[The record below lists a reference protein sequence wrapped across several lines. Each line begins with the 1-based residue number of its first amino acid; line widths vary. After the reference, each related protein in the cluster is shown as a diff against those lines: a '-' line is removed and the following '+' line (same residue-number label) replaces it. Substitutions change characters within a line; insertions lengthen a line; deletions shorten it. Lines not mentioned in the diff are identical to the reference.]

1 MSGQR
6 MATGGHLIDRAK
18 PLRFNFEGREF
29 SGFQGDSL
37 ASALLANGV
46 SVVGRSFKYHRP
58 RGVFAAGVEEPNAL
72 MQLGQGATTSANVM
86 ATQIELYDGLIA
98 RAVNCWPSVAFDLGA
113 VNNVLARFFPAG
125 FYYKTFLWPSWR
137 TYEPFI
143 RRAAGLGR
151 PSPLPDPDQYEARF
165 AHCDVLVV
173 GAGPAGLAA
182 ALAASTSGARVML
195 VEQDRALGGSLRWRV
210 GEVGGEPGEAWIQ
223 KCEAQLSSNEAT
235 QVLTRTS
242 AVGYFDHNAMALLES
257 VTDHL
262 VPGASTQ
269 PRFRLWQVRAKRV
282 VLACGAIERPL
293 VFCGNDRPGVMLASA
308 VDQYLG
314 DFGVRCGREAVFVTN
329 NDSAYVSAARFLDAG
344 GQVRA
349 LVDSRAKPG
358 VCAERLAA
366 RGVTVIQGGAVSS
379 TRGGHALQSVK
390 VRDQRGAE
398 TVFCADLLAVSGGW
412 SPTIHLH
419 SQSGGKP
426 KWSDQFAC
434 LNPGAPVQHEVS
446 VGACAGSFSLSEALG
461 HGALA
466 GANAARAAGFHS
478 ESVPAPSARS
488 TITFGIEPVWRI
500 DGIGKAFVDLQNDVT
515 VDDIALA
522 RRENFVSVEHLK
534 RYTTLGMGTD
544 QGKTSNVNALALM
557 GELTDTPAS
566 QSGVIRSRFP
576 YTPMPLGAFAGL
588 NRGALF
594 RPKRRLTL
602 HDWHATHGAGFEE
615 YGSWLRPAHY
625 LRPGDTAL
633 AAEQREALCV
643 RTGVG
648 IFDASTLG
656 KIEVVGP
663 DAAVFLDRIYANRM
677 SNLKVG
683 QCRYGLM
690 LNELG
695 VIIDDGICARL
706 GEEHFLVGTT
716 SGGAN
721 RIAAWMEEWLQCEW
735 VNFRVIVAP
744 VTSSWDVVTLTG
756 PRARDVLRPLIDFD
770 ISSEVFAHLSW
781 RHGKVGGIDARVFRV
796 SYSGEVSFE
805 INVRP
810 ARTAELWAQLMEA
823 GAPFGIAPIGI
834 DAWMLLRTERGFLHV
849 GADTDGTTTPLD
861 VGWERVLRRKDDFIG
876 RRSLM
881 RPADQSAER
890 LNFVGVEPIRPDQ
903 AMRVGLPVRAHGSGT
918 KKSDGFVTSA
928 GFSPILGRYVG
939 LGMVERG
946 RARIGEHVTLVG
958 DHGDVEARL
967 TEPGAFDPRGER
979 VHG

>member
-6 MATGGHLIDRAK
+6 MATGGRLIDRAK
-18 PLRFNFEGREF
+18 LLRFAFEGREF

-72 MQLGQGATTSANVM
+72 MQLGQGATASANVL
-86 ATQIELYDGLIA
+86 ATQIDLFDGLTA
-98 RAVNCWPSVAFDLGA
+98 RAVNCWPNVAFDLGA

-137 TYEPFI
+137 AYEPFI

-151 PSPLPDPDQYEARF
+151 PSPLPDPDQYETRF

-182 ALAASTSGARVML
+182 ALAASTSGARVIL
-195 VEQDRALGGSLRWRV
+195 VEQDRALGGSLRWRG
-210 GEVGGEPGEAWIQ
+210 GEVYGGPGEAWIQ
-223 KCEAQLSSNEAT
+223 RSEAQLRSNEAVH
-235 QVLTRTS
+235 VLTRTS
-242 AVGYFDHNAMALLES
+242 AVGYFDHNAIALLES
-257 VTDHL
+257 VSDHL
-262 VPGASTQ
+262 GPSASTQ

-314 DFGVRCGREAVFVTN
+314 DFGVRCGRDAVFFTN
-329 NDSAYVSAARFLDAG
+329 NDSAYASAERFVDAG

-349 LVDSRAKPG
+349 LVDTRPKPG

-366 RGVTVIQGGAVSS
+366 RGVTIIRGGVVSS
-379 TRGGHALQSVK
+379 TRGGPALQSVK
-390 VRDQRGAE
+390 VRDQCGAE
-398 TVFCADLLAVSGGW
+398 AEFDADLLAVSGGW

-419 SQSGGKP
+419 CQSGGKP
-426 KWSDQFAC
+426 QWNDQFAC
-434 LNPGAPVQHEVS
+434 LVPGAPVQHEVS

-461 HGALA
+461 HGALG
-466 GANAARAAGFHS
+466 GANAARAAGFDS
-478 ESVPAPSARS
+478 ETTPAPLARS
-488 TITFGIEPVWRI
+488 SIGFAVEPVWRI
-500 DGIGKAFVDLQNDVT
+500 DGKGKAFVDLQNDVT
-515 VDDIALA
+515 ADDVALA
-522 RRENFVSVEHLK
+522 QRENFVSVEHLK

-557 GELTDTPAS
+557 GDLIGAPPS
-566 QSGVIRSRFP
+566 QSGVTRYRFP

-594 RPKRRLTL
+594 RPQRRLTL
-602 HDWHATHGAGFEE
+602 HDWHKTHGAAFEE

-625 LRPGDTAL
+625 LKPGETAF
-633 AAEQREALCV
+633 AAEQREARCV
-643 RTGVG
+643 RTNVG
-648 IFDASTLG
+648 IFDGSPLG

-695 VIIDDGICARL
+695 VIIDDGICSRL

-716 SGGAN
+716 SGGAS
-721 RIAAWMEEWLQCEW
+721 RIAAWLEEWLQCEW
-735 VNFRVIVAP
+735 VNFRVVVAP
-744 VTSSWDVVTLTG
+744 VTSCWDVVTLTG
-756 PRARDVLRPLIDFD
+756 PRAREVLRPFIDFD
-770 ISSEVFAHLSW
+770 ISTEAFPHLSW
-781 RHGKVGGIDARVFRV
+781 RHGKVGEIDSRVFRV
-796 SYSGEVSFE
+796 SYTGEVSFE

-810 ARTAELWAQLMEA
+810 AHTAKLWAQLMAA
-823 GAPFGIAPIGI
+823 GAPFDMAPIGI
-834 DAWMLLRTERGFLHV
+834 DAWMLLRTERGFLHI
-849 GADTDGTTTPLD
+849 GADTDGTTTPID
-861 VGWERVLRRKDDFIG
+861 VGWARVLRRKDDFIG

-890 LNFVGVEPIRPDQ
+890 LNFVGIEPIRPDQ
-903 AMRVGLPVRAHGSGT
+903 VIRVGMPVRVHGSGAKT
-918 KKSDGFVTSA
+918 SDGYVTSA
-928 GFSPILGRYVG
+928 GFSPILGRCVG

-946 RARIGEHVTLVG
+946 RARIGERVTLVG
-958 DHGDVEARL
+958 DQGDIEAQL
-967 TEPGAFDPRGER
+967 TEPGAFDPKGER